1 MNDNFK
7 IFKAYLKPI
16 YFMNQSDW
24 FQASMEE
31 KFPLT
36 VQIMDIVFIYYY
48 LLAPLNHIT
57 WNHKNE
63 ALYHY
68 QTAAYILAKNDNF
81 ITCVY
86 RILIV
91 NTFVSIKFNFKSNG
105 LFRILIWFILNEII
119 DKNIVL
125 GGGGHKYVPNCR
137 HEVVLDSRFFQKKT
151 RIQKKPRV

>member
-1 MNDNFK
+1 M
-7 IFKAYLKPI
+7 I
-16 YFMNQSDW
+16 QSDW
-24 FQASMEE
+24 FQASIEG

-36 VQIMDIVFIYYY
+36 VQIMYIVFIYYY

-68 QTAAYILAKNDNF
+68 QTAANILAKIDNF

-91 NTFVSIKFNFKSNG
+91 STLISIKFNFKSNG
-105 LFRILIWFILNEII
+105 LFRNLKFLILKEISI
-119 DKNIVL
+119 KNMI
-125 GGGGHKYVPNCR
+125 
-137 HEVVLDSRFFQKKT
+137 F
-151 RIQKKPRV
+151 